1 MITDYHLMTPITV
14 KSPRRGIRT
23 GRGSPPAGGGSWG
36 AARAPAGRGTCC
48 TPRRWRRGPA
58 ARCRRPRSPPGCTA
72 QVRVRSWG
80 ACKSVCHLAEPD
92 AGQGQV
98 AAHQRHHLHHDVLA
112 RGGGEGD
119 HRALAPAH
127 RPHRLVSYHLHRAH
141 ASCRAEKITNL
152 PRSTDWCRE
161 TRCTAPA
168 GWSWG
173 TWCRH
178 GRTHCPWTAPPW
190 PGSCTE

>member
-72 QVRVRSWG
+72 QVRGQKLEVVRLCVTLLSLMLGRGRWPPTSG
-80 ACKSVCHLAEPD
+80 ITSTTMFWR
-92 AGQGQV
+92 
-98 AAHQRHHLHHDVLA
+98 AAAA
-112 RGGGEGD
+112 RVTT
-119 HRALAPAH
+119 APW
-127 RPHRLVSYHLHRAH
+127 RPHTAH
-141 ASCRAEKITNL
+141 TAWSAITCTGRMPAAV
-152 PRSTDWCRE
+152 PRR
-161 TRCTAPA
+161 
-168 GWSWG
+168 
-173 TWCRH
+173 
-178 GRTHCPWTAPPW
+178 
-190 PGSCTE
+190 

>member
-1 MITDYHLMTPITV
+1 MITDSLDDTDHCQESPARDQDRER
-14 KSPRRGIRT
+14 KSPCWWWELG
-23 GRGSPPAGGGSWG
+23 GSTCTCWARDMLYTSPLEKGSSRALPPPALSAGMYCAGAGSE
-36 AARAPAGRGTCC
+36 A
-48 TPRRWRRGPA
+48 
-58 ARCRRPRSPPGCTA
+58 
-72 QVRVRSWG
+72 G
-80 ACKSVCHLAEPD
+80 ACETVCHLAEPD

-178 GRTHCPWTAPPW
+178 GRTHCPWTAPPL